1 MTQTIIGD
9 KMAKKKEVREEMI
22 VEGIVEK
29 KEENKN
35 VISNEGNP
43 VNA

>member
-1 MTQTIIGD
+1 
-9 KMAKKKEVREEMI
+9 MAREKKEVKEEMI
-22 VEGIVEK
+22 VEGIVK
-29 KEENKN
+29 DNTN

>member
-1 MTQTIIGD
+1 
-9 KMAKKKEVREEMI
+9 MAREKKEVKEEMV
-22 VEGIVEK
+22 VEGIQKEK
-29 KEENKN
+29 NDN